1 MNLSEVSEF
10 DLNSGKLVIENRE
23 ILDAFY
29 KALSNSNS
37 WDVMLGYLSLSSI
50 KLLAYP
56 LSKFIIQNSGK
67 IRLYCNEQFSEK
79 DYNTLI
85 QSKEKFH
92 STRLYKDLL
101 SLKNAL
107 TGSNSN
113 LFIDCISYLIHND
126 LLEIKVLTSLDYG
139 EGIAHEKNNIF
150 KDSEGNCV
158 VISGSGNASSQAF
171 LLNLESADLHCS
183 FWNETSTQR
192 KIDEYIKKFEKKF
205 YKGSG
210 KYKILEID
218 SNEVKEKLEKV
229 GFRKINKNDLEN
241 NMLSS
246 KKSFDNVFSKEIE
259 EEIQLEIEKFIKEKK
274 EPKFPYPQ
282 PYEYQ
287 SKAYQNWKK
296 NNFSGLFEMATGT
309 GKTLTAILCLIEE
322 SKSDKIQKNIIVVPG
337 KELVRQWED
346 ELNQSNFQNVF
357 TIYSGNNK
365 RNQQLDTIK
374 AFNNVNNKNINIVIT
389 YRSFISSEKFNKIF
403 NNDFKDFIV
412 VFDEAHN
419 MGSEG
424 FMKAAKQR
432 KFYKKIGLSATPLRD
447 WDEQGSNDFI
457 NNFFDSEIPVI
468 KFTMKQAIDGKFL
481 CKYNYFPY
489 FCFLEDDEWDDYKNF
504 TKQIPKAPKERI
516 INQYA
521 AMKRQAVIDKAFQ
534 KRSTVIKI
542 LKKLFDENNI
552 SNTLVYCPKGKE
564 DDEIDDD
571 NVIKLIAKN
580 VTDNFREEIRQGKFN
595 AHFFLSDT
603 ENRDLLLKSFENQKV
618 DLLYAIKCLDEGV
631 NVPSTQNAIF
641 IASGKNKR
649 EFIQRRGRILR
660 KFEGKKF
667 ANVYDIIVLPT
678 DSQYFNSKNYSE
690 KLLIG
695 EFGRLIEFLE
705 ISVNKQDAEEII
717 NNQLLSMGLDYNKVK
732 NLIKEN
738 EERRIT

>member
-1 MNLSEVSEF
+1 MNLSKIKEF
-10 DLNSGKLVIENRE
+10 DINSGKLVIENRE
-23 ILDAFY
+23 ILNTFY

-37 WDVMLGYLSLSSI
+37 WDVMLGYLSLSAI
-50 KLLAYP
+50 KVLAYP
-56 LSKFIIQNSGK
+56 LSKFITQNSGK
-67 IRLYCNEQFSEK
+67 IRMYCNERFSEK
-79 DYNTLI
+79 DYDALI
-85 QSKEKFH
+85 QSKEKFR
-92 STRLYKDLL
+92 STRVYKDLL
-101 SLKNAL
+101 SLKKAL
-107 TGSNSN
+107 SDTNSN

-126 LLEIKVLTSLDYG
+126 LLEIKVLTCLDDG
-139 EGIAHEKNNIF
+139 TAIAHQKNNIF

-158 VISGSGNASSQAF
+158 VLSGSGNASHQAF
-171 LLNLESADLHCS
+171 FLNKEDTNLYCS
-183 FWNETSTQR
+183 FWNEISTQR
-192 KIDEYIKKFEKKF
+192 KIDKYIKKFEKSFYEGDGKF
-205 YKGSG
+205 
-210 KYKILEID
+210 KILEID

-241 NMLSS
+241 RMLSS
-246 KKSFDNVFSKEIE
+246 KKSFDNIFSKEIE
-259 EEIQLEIEKFIKEKK
+259 EEIQLEIEKFIKEQK
-274 EPKFPYPQ
+274 EPKFPYPK
-282 PYEYQ
+282 PYKYQ

-296 NNFSGLFEMATGT
+296 NNYSGLFEMATGT

-322 SKSDKIQKNIIVVPG
+322 NKSDKIQKNIIVVPG

-346 ELNQSNFQNVF
+346 ELKQSNFQNVF
-357 TIYSGNNK
+357 TIYSGNKK
-365 RNQQLDTIK
+365 RDEQLDSIK

-389 YRSFISSEKFNKIF
+389 YRSFISKKFNNIF

-424 FMKAAKQR
+424 FMKAAKHR

-457 NNFFDSEIPVI
+457 NNFFNSETPVI
-468 KFTMKQAIDGKFL
+468 QFTMKEAIDGEFL
-481 CKYNYFPY
+481 CKYNYYPY
-489 FCFLEDDEWDDYKNF
+489 FCFLDDDEWEDYKKF
-504 TKQIPKAPKERI
+504 TRQIPKAPKEMI

-542 LKKLFDENNI
+542 LKKLVDENNI
-552 SNTLVYCPKGKE
+552 SNTLVYCPKGE
-564 DDEIDDD
+564 DDDDSEED
-571 NVIKLIAKN
+571 KVIKLIAKN
-580 VTDNFREEIRQGKFN
+580 VSDNFEEEITKGRFN
-595 AHFFLSDT
+595 AQFFLGGT
-603 ENRDLLLKSFENQKV
+603 EDRDLLLKSFENQEV

-660 KFEGKKF
+660 NFDGKKF
-667 ANVYDIIVLPT
+667 ANVFDIIVLPT
-678 DSQYFNSKNYSE
+678 DSQYFSSKNYSE

-695 EFGRLIEFLE
+695 EFGRLVEFLE
-705 ISVNKQDAEEII
+705 ISINKQDAEKTL
-717 NNQLLSMGLDYNKVK
+717 NDQLLSMGLDYDKVK

-738 EERRIT
+738 EERRVT

>member
-1 MNLSEVSEF
+1 MNLSKISEL
-10 DLNSGKLVIENRE
+10 DINSNKSVFKGRSL
-23 ILDAFY
+23 LDIYY
-29 KALSNSNS
+29 KVLSNSNS
-37 WDVMLGYLSLSSI
+37 WDVMLGYFSLSAI
-50 KLLAYP
+50 RLLAYP

-67 IRLYCNEQFSEK
+67 IRIYCNERFSER
-79 DYNTLI
+79 DYNSLI
-85 QSKEKFH
+85 QSKGKFI

-101 SLKNAL
+101 TLNKAL
-107 TGSNSN
+107 SDTNSN

-126 LLEIKVLTSLDYG
+126 LLEIKVLTGLKDSSA
-139 EGIAHEKNNIF
+139 IAHQKNSIF
-150 KDSEGNCV
+150 KDPSGNCV
-158 VISGSGNASSQAF
+158 VLSGSANASEQGFLFNREDTNAF
-171 LLNLESADLHCS
+171 CS
-183 FWNETSTQR
+183 FWNEISTQS
-192 KIDEYIKKFEKKF
+192 KIDTYQQDFEKTFKH
-205 YKGSG
+205 GDG
-210 KYKILEID
+210 DWRILEID

-241 NMLSS
+241 TMLSS
-246 KKSFDNVFSKEIE
+246 KKSFENIFSKEIE
-259 EEIQLEIEKFIKEKK
+259 EEIQLEIEKFVKEQK
-274 EPKFPYPQ
+274 EPKFPYPK
-282 PYEYQ
+282 PYKYQ

-296 NNFSGLFEMATGT
+296 NNYSGLFEMATGT

-322 SKSDKIQKNIIVVPG
+322 NKSDKIQKNIIVVPG

-357 TIYSGNNK
+357 TWYSENK
-365 RNQQLDTIK
+365 KLEKQIDAIK

-389 YRSFISSEKFNKIF
+389 YRSFISKKFNNIF

-457 NNFFDSEIPVI
+457 NNFFNSENPVI
-468 KFTMKQAIDGKFL
+468 KFTMKEAIDGEFL
-481 CKYNYFPY
+481 CKYNYYPY
-489 FCFLEDDEWDDYKNF
+489 FCFLEDNEWEDYKNF
-504 TKQIPKAPKERI
+504 TRQIPKAPKEMI

-542 LKKLFDENNI
+542 LKKLVDENNI
-552 SNTLVYCPKGKE
+552 SNTLVYCPKGEE
-564 DDEIDDD
+564 DDDSEEDK
-571 NVIKLIAKN
+571 VIKLIAKN
-580 VTDNFREEIRQGKFN
+580 VTDNFEEEINKGRLN
-595 AHFFLSDT
+595 AQFFLGDT
-603 ENRDLLLKSFENQKV
+603 EDRDLLLKSFENQEV

-660 KFEGKKF
+660 KFKGKKF
-667 ANVYDIIVLPT
+667 ANVFDIIVLPT
-678 DSQYFNSKNYSE
+678 DSQYFSSKNYSE
-690 KLLIG
+690 KLLMG

-705 ISVNKQDAEEII
+705 ISVNKQVAKKTI
-717 NNQLLSMGLDYNKVK
+717 NNQLLSMDLDYNKVK

-738 EERRIT
+738 EERRVT